1 MKNLYMIGG
10 TMGVGKTT
18 ICQKLKQK
26 LNNCVFLD
34 GDWCWDSDPF
44 KVTDET
50 KKMVLNNI
58 PMAVLGY
65 LTPKEKRTELEEL
78 QVA

>member
-18 ICQKLKQK
+18 ICQQLKLK